1 MIPNRPKFVFGGL
14 SLGSETVRVGWD
26 ALSTLNSALDGVKK
40 VANDVANFGSGSGGG
55 GEEEQIGPRN
65 QRRGALARVEVGQV
79 YGRMRNDLR
88 LMQVFESNE
97 TRSMGALEIVSVSNS
112 VDFSRLSVRWRRK
125 LGDRMVDVGGGGG
138 DDSLAHE
145 LTADDVG
152 STIIVEIFPKE
163 EGANTLNITYGE
175 FGPIEMDETTKIALS
190 KSLKTGQ
197 IRFPVQIVWDELDGL
212 SSPYNVSRES
222 GGGESFSSGTRDILV
237 VTNDDVRVIK
247 NGMSSCSSSFEK
259 SLEWSA
265 KYFGGNIHVILSNS
279 SMKEFTLCSG
289 FDTHRQRI
297 SVKATSRSARD
308 IAALTIRCL
317 SIRHSISLEA
327 IIGGGLF
334 WDLDRGDGYQS
345 SGKLETD
352 SGKRMSV
359 LAYMGRLENEIA
371 DLENGRERLNEDKRL
386 LQREKAL
393 LENELAETISAYQD
407 IIAQYQ
413 KERETQ
419 TGTGSSSAPH
429 SRDCRLPHRQ
439 AGELDAENLQDTGG
453 LNLGLVTA
461 RQTSQ
466 SQGGTNPSLLHGY
479 SGTYPSRHVETG
491 SHGGDQSHQA
501 QTEIKRLQEE
511 NASLK
516 LSISQLKSE
525 KEHEVGAKE
534 AMERMHAEIEE
545 LRGRLERSDREKED
559 LKRLAEKHEREVLIK
574 SQELENARFGQSM
587 EEVSK
592 VQSRILELQ
601 SQNSEKQQAIQTLST
616 EKSRLL
622 RDFSGL
628 KLDFEKLK
636 EQHNQLNKRFV
647 SLSMEH
653 SRETR
658 PCGSSEKAGTSV
670 SPSPGNEEI
679 SKLRAELE
687 DTKKANTELHQTVA
701 QLKSRIRR
709 LAMIHSS

>member
-1 MIPNRPKFVFGGL
+1 MIPNRPKFEFGGL
-14 SLGSETVRVGWD
+14 SLGSETVRVGWG

-40 VANDVANFGSGSGGG
+40 VANDVANFGGGSGGG
-55 GEEEQIGPRN
+55 GEEEQIGSRG
-65 QRRGALARVEVGQV
+65 QRREALTRVEVGQV
-79 YGRMRNDLR
+79 YGRMRSDLR
-88 LMQVFESNE
+88 LMQVFESSE
-97 TRSMGALEIVSVSNS
+97 TRSMGALEIVSASNS

-125 LGDRMVDVGGGGG
+125 LGDRMVDLGGGG
-138 DDSLAHE
+138 DSLAHE

-152 STIIVEIFPKE
+152 STIIVEICPKE
-163 EGANTLNITYGE
+163 EGANTLNVTYGE
-175 FGPIEMDETTKIALS
+175 FGPIEMDETTRIALS

-197 IRFPVQIVWDELDGL
+197 IRFPVQIVGDELDGL
-212 SSPYNVSRES
+212 SSPYSVSRDS
-222 GGGESFSSGTRDILV
+222 GGGESSGSGTRDILV
-237 VTNDDVRVIK
+237 VTNDDVRVIR

-317 SIRHSISLEA
+317 SIRHSVSLEA
-327 IIGGGLF
+327 IIGGGLC
-334 WDLDRGDGYQS
+334 WDLGGGDGSQS
-345 SGKLETD
+345 PGKLETD
-352 SGKRMSV
+352 NGKRMSV
-359 LAYMGRLENEIA
+359 LAYLGRLENEIA

-413 KERETQ
+413 KEREAQ
-419 TGTGSSSAPH
+419 TGSDSSSASQ
-429 SRDCRLPHRQ
+429 SRDCRSPHRL
-439 AGELDAENLQDTGG
+439 AGELETENLQETGG
-453 LNLGLVTA
+453 LNLGLAAA

-466 SQGGTNPSLLHGY
+466 SQSGANPSLLHGY
-479 SGTYPSRHVETG
+479 SGTYPSRHVEKG
-491 SHGGDQSHQA
+491 SLGGEPSHQA

-525 KEHEVGAKE
+525 KEHEREGGSEEAGGEAREGGVHQVAGA
-534 AMERMHAEIEE
+534 
-545 LRGRLERSDREKED
+545 GERSVWPEYGGGEQGPEPHPG
-559 LKRLAEKHEREVLIK
+559 APEPE
-574 SQELENARFGQSM
+574 FG
-587 EEVSK
+587 EAAGYPDTVHRK
-592 VQSRILELQ
+592 VQAAQGLLCP
-601 SQNSEKQQAIQTLST
+601 QAGFREAEGAAQPA
-616 EKSRLL
+616 
-622 RDFSGL
+622 
-628 KLDFEKLK
+628 
-636 EQHNQLNKRFV
+636 EQ
-647 SLSMEH
+647 
-653 SRETR
+653 ET
-658 PCGSSEKAGTSV
+658 GTSV
-670 SPSPGNEEI
+670 SQSPGAEEI

-701 QLKSRIRR
+701 QLKSRVRR
-709 LAMIHSS
+709 LAMVNSS